1 MLIPPGVCANAWRD
15 RRARRA
21 RNRSRIQHP
30 LGPLARAVALVEPA
44 LVQAE
49 IGAEPELDLLRLH
62 PQAAPARRPRDI
74 AALELRFEPGQPLF
88 EGGTRIERLRLLR
101 SPCPQLAAA
110 RTAGEVGVGFGVG
123 HDFHRP
129 FHAHLDAIAHARPV
143 EQQRGMR
150 IGLQLAALAAIEMGV
165 EDETARI
172 VGLEQDGAR
181 RRPRIERGGGDDHG
195 GAVGF
200 ARGRRLVKEAVKGG
214 QGFGVEVGS
223 GHPAIVCAG
232 RGAHPGPRGHCT
244 MKVTRRLTR
253 HSATLPASSVTTLIS
268 LTHAPWMFFTDSAHF
283 FRPAFTASSMLVFDA
298 ALSSMILATDMAVL
312 LDDRRGAGMRWE
324 LRRYAAFR

>member
-1 MLIPPGVCANAWRD
+1 MPSTPRWLLIHTSTPCRISSAAMSAWMSEKPTTKSGCSFRISPIFAEVKALTFGFSLRAIAGRTVKPLMPTMRCCSPSAYSTSVGSSVRQTMRCGPMLI
-15 RRARRA
+15 A

-30 LGPLARAVALVEPA
+30 LRPFARAVALVEPA

-49 IGAEPELDLLRLH
+49 IGAEPEFDLLRLH
-62 PQAAPARRPRDI
+62 PQAAPARRPRNI
-74 AALELRFEPGQPLF
+74 PILELRLEPGQPLF
-88 EGGTRIERLRLLR
+88 EGGTRVERLRLLR

-110 RTAGEVGVGFGVG
+110 RTAGEVGVGFGVAY
-123 HDFHRP
+123 DFHRP
-129 FHAHLDAIAHARPV
+129 FHAHLDAVAHARPV

-150 IGLQLAALAAIEMGV
+150 ISLQLAALAAVEMGV

-214 QGFGVEVGS
+214 QGFGVEVGG

-232 RGAHPGPRGHCT
+232 RGTHPGPRAIA
-244 MKVTRRLTR
+244 R
-253 HSATLPASSVTTLIS
+253 
-268 LTHAPWMFFTDSAHF
+268 
-283 FRPAFTASSMLVFDA
+283 
-298 ALSSMILATDMAVL
+298 
-312 LDDRRGAGMRWE
+312 
-324 LRRYAAFR
+324 